1 MGSRLRSSVSLVY
14 DGGYFILVDTPS
26 ATDIEA
32 KDLMLKDH
40 FGQLNFFPNA
50 RHFFGA
56 YEYSDDNYMTTEL
69 NLNETMK
76 LSNNVYLMNTP
87 GHTAQ
92 DVSVIVLNTP
102 CCGTVVVSGDLFY
115 NETDAML
122 DSGEWFEEAWNPV
135 EGRNNRYKI
144 LCMADF
150 IIPGHGKLFK
160 VNSHMRRNANCATV
174 NATNSLLIELKR
186 QQTNEHNNIVN
197 QFNSYSSNQQNS
209 NGSMPPCNKNTF
221 FQQPVPQLQTQATTT
236 TTTTPIPKLS
246 DEAVTP
252 KLSIQWADDK
262 PNTFNSLNGNSNN
275 ANNLA
280 RPNYQ
285 PNPSHQTFSSLAA
298 QTYQARQSIAPVIET
313 AAQQLSKLL
322 NVQLNQKD
330 PKDVPFPHTK
340 FWQDTISKI
349 SMGQLQGKLTTGVVG
364 NVPGGLSQ
372 AVLSAQFN
380 PNPFRSF
387 NYLNA
392 AFNVSSPPSG

>member
-32 KDLMLKDH
+32 KDLMLKGIASRNIVPGEIQFVLTTHPHPDH

-174 NATNSLLIELKR
+174 NTTNSLLIELKR
-186 QQTNEHNNIVN
+186 QQTNDLKCL
-197 QFNSYSSNQQNS
+197 SRR
-209 NGSMPPCNKNTF
+209 GPLK
-221 FQQPVPQLQTQATTT
+221 
-236 TTTTPIPKLS
+236 TTTPIPKLS
-246 DEAVTP
+246 DETATP

-275 ANNLA
+275 ADNLA

-349 SMGQLQGKLTTGVVG
+349 SMGQLQGKLSTGVVG